1 MRANGWKSLVLAVL
15 VAGYL
20 PFLTAPPA
28 HADDAA
34 LLSELRANLSEKPSS
49 VRKSLLPGLYG
60 VYFNSSEPRTFVDRQ
75 FTYIGN
81 QATGYMYLSG
91 SRRGQDLTAQESQQ
105 LFRDFLAAIPRA
117 KLIAYH
123 FGTGRRVVFL
133 FTAYDC
139 PNCRALEREFL
150 RKSKTLNATIYLIPT
165 SLQYSSDTRAKS
177 LLKNVLCAADPVA
190 AWKALILKG
199 QAPVAEQCPEN
210 PDDYAFLSRSFPV
223 KFPLTVPTAVTLD
236 GHIYPMVL
244 PQFDDVFRGK

>member
-1 MRANGWKSLVLAVL
+1 MRAKGWQFLVLAVL
-15 VAGYL
+15 AGYL
-20 PFLTAPPA
+20 PFLNAPPA
-28 HADDAA
+28 HADNAT
-34 LLSELRANLSEKPSS
+34 LLTQLRANLSEKPSS
-49 VRKSLLPGLYG
+49 VRESLLPGLYG

-81 QATGYMYLSG
+81 QVTGYMYLSG

-117 KLIAYH
+117 KLIVYH

-150 RKSKTLNATIYLIPT
+150 RKAKTLNATIYLIPT
-165 SLQYSSDTRAKS
+165 SLQYSNDIRAKP
-177 LLKNVLCAADPVA
+177 LLRSVLCAADPAA
-190 AWKALILKG
+190 AWKALILKR
-199 QAPVAEQCPEN
+199 QTPVAEQCPEN

-244 PQFDDVFRGK
+244 AKFDEVFRGK